1 MGAKKRMPIASLETN
16 FMKQQE
22 VSMRRAAK
30 RKKLLIRRLS
40 VFLVLALVLSYLTIS
55 SYVSRTSLLEA
66 KKEEKVKLEAT
77 LAKLEKKQAMLENE
91 VIKLND
97 DEYIAKLARSE
108 YFLSDKGEI
117 IFNIPEQKKKEEE
130 DEVPY

>member
-40 VFLVLALVLSYLTIS
+40 VFLVLALALSYLTIS
-55 SYVSRTSLLEA
+55 SYISRTSLLEA
-66 KKEEKVKLEAT
+66 KKEEKVRLEAT
-77 LAKLEKKQAMLENE
+77 LAKLEKKQTMLENE

>member
-1 MGAKKRMPIASLETN
+1 MGVKNRMPIASLETN

-22 VSMRRAAK
+22 VSKRRSVK

-40 VFLVLALVLSYLTIS
+40 VFLILVLALSYLTIS
-55 SYVSRTSLLEA
+55 SFISRTSLLEA
-66 KKEEKVKLEAT
+66 KKEEKQMLEET
-77 LAKLEKKQAMLENE
+77 LAKLEKKQSMLENE

-108 YFLSDKGEI
+108 YFLSDKGEV
-117 IFNIPEQKKKEEE
+117 IFNIPETKKKEKE
-130 DEVPY
+130 DKVPY